1 VKNKIQSDDWG
12 ALVSIF
18 DSMSSYV
25 YFKSGYGTIKE
36 HSNHFL
42 VRTLGQYIDIP
53 LSSMIVMMINSP
65 KNLLDLRSFLISLI
79 LSFALCIDN

>member
-1 VKNKIQSDDWG
+1 MNGENGNQRKGVKNKIQSDDWG

-18 DSMSSYV
+18 DSISSYV
-25 YFKSGYGTIKE
+25 YFKSGYWTIKE

-53 LSSMIVMMINSP
+53 LSSIV
-65 KNLLDLRSFLISLI
+65 LRDLS
-79 LSFALCIDN
+79 CIKKYSNQTYKK